1 MEYLQLNV
9 QINSL
14 AKLTKMFDFDTNIL
28 FFLFFSRNKIIILAN
43 NYTRSAKDSDALE
56 FLRLRP
62 YFNFQGKTVE
72 REEYISE
79 NGKSKLL
86 RF

>member
-1 MEYLQLNV
+1 MKYLQLNV

-43 NYTRSAKDSDALE
+43 NYARSAKDSDALE

-62 YFNFQGKTVE
+62 LFCFAGEIAIQ
-72 REEYISE
+72 EEYVFLKTE
-79 NGKSKLL
+79 NQSY
-86 RF
+86 